1 MCNDSREVVIEK
13 GSRRSGKQGSE
24 VSGGGKQMSL
34 VCLPLCPLPNGERGL
49 FYADFLSY
57 IDEITLDAIQLA

>member
-1 MCNDSREVVIEK
+1 
-13 GSRRSGKQGSE
+13 
-24 VSGGGKQMSL
+24 MSL